1 MDGDEV
7 RRATATIRKRKKIR
21 RMSNDLNAKID
32 EPHMFRAFKKE
43 WPLSNDDKKLM
54 KKQQEHQDALDHFF
68 SKMDKDVGE

>member
-1 MDGDEV
+1 
-7 RRATATIRKRKKIR
+7 
-21 RMSNDLNAKID
+21 MSNNLNAKID